1 MSCQSGAREMTL
13 FRMNPVSVEAAKRR
27 RSIAFVVGLF
37 FASRVMVLIL
47 AVTSPYLVK
56 TDVYARKPWGV
67 EDPAH
72 YFNRWDVEWYRRVAV
87 EGYAYT
93 PGTESNVVFF
103 PLFPTLVR
111 SLHTLGLHPI
121 WAGMLISS
129 ACFAASLWLIH
140 ALVLRETG
148 RRKTAEWTTAL
159 LAFSPAGVWFTL
171 GMTESLFLFL
181 TLALVWALRSEQWM
195 GAMVIGGL
203 AGLTRPNAFLLA
215 LPVVVLV
222 GPSLRSAWRERRW
235 RGISVLLL
243 VALSPALGHAS
254 FLAFLQAKFGD
265 WSLSH
270 RVSSLYWHNHF
281 SLSWDSLSSRI
292 PGLGLK
298 LFDPAAGTY
307 VTHVAWSW
315 TLVLLFG
322 VISGVALWRRRA
334 SSWHLV
340 YLFAFFAFHSFIVQG
355 ATPLGPIARYA
366 AVVPTFYLGVVL
378 ASERWP
384 WAQIAL
390 FALSSALMALQ
401 TVLVFA
407 GYHIN

>member
-1 MSCQSGAREMTL
+1 
-13 FRMNPVSVEAAKRR
+13 MNPDSIERARQWRAVSLVLGL
-27 RSIAFVVGLF
+27 FVV
-37 FASRVMVLIL
+37 SRVLVLML
-47 AVTSPYLVK
+47 AVVSPYLVK
-56 TDVYARKPWGV
+56 TDTYARRPFGV

-87 EGYAYT
+87 EGYSYV
-93 PGTESNVVFF
+93 PGAESNVVFF
-103 PLFPTLVR
+103 PLFPALVR
-111 SLHTLGLHPI
+111 SLHALGLHPI

-140 ALVLRETG
+140 ALVVRETG

-181 TLALVWALRSEQWM
+181 TLALVWALRSEKWM
-195 GAMVIGGL
+195 GALVIGGL
-203 AGLTRPNAFLLA
+203 AGLTRPNAFLLV

-222 GPSLRSAWRERRW
+222 GASLRSAWRERRW
-235 RGISVLLL
+235 RRISGFLL
-243 VALSPALGHAS
+243 VASAPALGHAS
-254 FLAFLQAKFGD
+254 FLAFLQVKFGD

-281 SLSWDSLSSRI
+281 NLTWDSLSSRI

-298 LFDPAAGTY
+298 LFDPGTGTY

-315 TLVLLFG
+315 TLVLLVG

-334 SSWHLV
+334 SSWHLMH
-340 YLFAFFAFHSFIVQG
+340 LFAFFAFHSFIVQG

-366 AVVPTFYLGVVL
+366 AVVPAFYVGLVL
-378 ASERWP
+378 ACERWP
-384 WAQIAL
+384 WAQTSLIAV
-390 FALSSALMALQ
+390 STVLMAFQ
-401 TVLVFA
+401 TILVFA
-407 GYHIN
+407 GYQIN

>member
-1 MSCQSGAREMTL
+1 MGAREMTL
-13 FRMNPVSVEAAKRR
+13 FHMNPVSVEAPKRR

-37 FASRVMVLIL
+37 FASRVIVLIL

-87 EGYAYT
+87 EGYTYT

-103 PLFPTLVR
+103 PLLPALIR
-111 SLHTLGLHPI
+111 SLHATGLNPI
-121 WAGMLISS
+121 WAGMMISS
-129 ACFAASLWLIH
+129 AAFAASIWLIY
-140 ALVLRETG
+140 ALVIRETG
-148 RRKTAEWTTAL
+148 RRKSAEWTAAL
-159 LAFSPAGVWFTL
+159 LAFSPAGVWFFL

-181 TLALVWALRSEQWM
+181 TLALIWTLRTERWNWAL
-195 GAMVIGGL
+195 VFGL
-203 AGLTRPNAFLLA
+203 FAGLTRPNAFLLA
-215 LPVVVLV
+215 LPVAMLI
-222 GPSLRSAWRERRW
+222 GPALRSAWSEQRFW
-235 RGISVLLL
+235 RIAHLLL
-243 VALSPALGHAS
+243 VAAAPALGHAS
-254 FLAFLQAKFGD
+254 FLAFLQVRFGD
-265 WSLSH
+265 WSLSY
-270 RVSSLYWHNHF
+270 RVSSMYWKNGF
-281 SLSWDSLSSRI
+281 SVSWESLLSRV
-292 PGLGLK
+292 PGFGLK
-298 LFDPAAGTY
+298 LFDPNAGTY

-315 TLVLLFG
+315 ALVLVAGL
-322 VISGVALWRRRA
+322 ISGVAVWRRRA
-334 SSWHLV
+334 SSWHMV
-340 YLFAFFAFHSFIVQG
+340 HLFSFFAFHSFIVQG

-384 WAQIAL
+384 WAQITL